1 MHFNTA
7 TSLLSLL
14 TLSLT
19 TAAANADIRR
29 ATRNPARIN
38 TRQTNLGLTA
48 FQLVAFVHPGQDVAI
63 TEQINN
69 LYINPYHI
77 GAAMNDV
84 VFTPTPSKE
93 PTFLNGTSL
102 QFNFTTATSGYNIPY
117 TLSLPIEIE
126 YSAWQP
132 TRANVGFGDSF
143 GGFYINGTG
152 LQYTTD
158 ATFNASAVNDNEFGG
173 WMACNWWHGLP
184 QLFWRSSFYDTPAT
198 ANCADIDLKVEFIG
212 L

>member
-1 MHFNTA
+1 MHFPTAALLTLLTSIATA
-7 TSLLSLL
+7 TS
-14 TLSLT
+14 
-19 TAAANADIRR
+19 DIRR
-29 ATRNPARIN
+29 PNRNAVRIN
-38 TRQTNLGLTA
+38 SRQTSLGLSA
-48 FQLVAFVHPGQDVAI
+48 FQLIASVQPGQDVAI
-63 TEQINN
+63 TEQIDG

-84 VFTPTPSKE
+84 VFTSTPSQE

-102 QFNFTTATSGYNIPY
+102 QFNFTTSTSGYNIPY
-117 TLSLPIEIE
+117 SLTLPIEVE

-158 ATFNASAVNDNEFGG
+158 VAFNTTTASDNEFGG

-184 QLFWRSSFYDTPAT
+184 QLFWRSSFYDIPAT
-198 ANCADIDLKVEFIG
+198 ANCADIDLKVEFIA